1 MPQSFNP
8 LDGQLLKVVSAKLRE
23 LREENGAIFQIFYE
37 LLLSAPDV
45 YSLHLAKTEG
55 ELITEDWLFY
65 DFSRDASFAQSTF
78 SALWQGAVTPCTVR
92 DVVADLLS
100 A

>member
-1 MPQSFNP
+1 MQQSYNT
-8 LDGQLLKVVSAKLRE
+8 LDGQFLKVVSAKLRE
-23 LREENGAIFQIFYE
+23 LQEENGAFFRIFYE

-45 YSLHLAKTEG
+45 YSLHLAKSEG
-55 ELITEDWLFY
+55 EHITEDWLFY

-92 DVVADLLS
+92 DIVADLLS